1 MRGER
6 YHIKFKDEGK
16 VPANE
21 KTTAKPG
28 VIINQDQK
36 R

>member
-1 MRGER
+1 MRGEH

-16 VPANE
+16 VPTNMKA
-21 KTTAKPG
+21 TSKPG
-28 VIINQDQK
+28 VIINQDQI